1 MSRARSRTAIEALR
15 KGDAARCEELMRS
28 LPEWFGIEESIVGYR
43 RDVEELESLVV
54 RVDDELAGFVT
65 VKRHGDFAA
74 EIVVMAVAKAHHRR
88 GLGRRLVRRVESELA
103 RDGVEYLQV
112 KTLGPSR
119 PNGDYATTREFYGA
133 LGFRPLEETTAFWG
147 AVNPC
152 LVLVKRLEAEARDR

>member
-1 MSRARSRTAIEALR
+1 
-15 KGDAARCEELMRS
+15 MRS

-88 GLGRRLVRRVESELA
+88 GLGRHSCGA
-103 RDGVEYLQV
+103 S
-112 KTLGPSR
+112 SR
-119 PNGDYATTREFYGA
+119 SSRG
-133 LGFRPLEETTAFWG
+133 TAWST
-147 AVNPC
+147 C
-152 LVLVKRLEAEARDR
+152 R